1 MMLFEQ
7 RARSSVTDFRI
18 TSENSAAVEKIV
30 RRLEGLPLPIE
41 LAAARLRAM
50 SVDQILQ
57 KNSTTASNC

>member
-7 RARSSVTDFRI
+7 RAHSSVTDFRI

-57 KNSTTASNC
+57 NSTTASNC